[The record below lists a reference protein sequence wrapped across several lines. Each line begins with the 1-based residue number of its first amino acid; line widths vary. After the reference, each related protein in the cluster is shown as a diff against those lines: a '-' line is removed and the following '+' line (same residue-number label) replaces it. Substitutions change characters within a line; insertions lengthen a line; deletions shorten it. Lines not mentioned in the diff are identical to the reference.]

1 MLKSVVPTPLN
12 VAPGASVLASIAKTS
27 SSGRS
32 NWTAGLQ
39 SRPS

>member
-12 VAPGASVLASIAKTS
+12 VAPGASVLASIAKT
-27 SSGRS
+27 RS